1 MNDAILNTQ
10 SAVTELDE
18 KARKIEE
25 ELKETNS
32 AKDEASQVLGLHKVT
47 KDALENAKLRI
58 DMLNVLKN
66 SEVAKQSDIDTN
78 EALLNNYL
86 KELEEQKRKYTAY
99 DSEKYV
105 IAAVL
110 GLVNDVEVT
119 ANNLLGIQNHDVAEV
134 QATEVTEEVGP
145 KEEVVEHDLS
155 LETDNSE
162 AKDDTVSSVV
172 EDANNLGAIFGTV
185 GNETKEESKV
195 EESASTTEGENE
207 VKEESPVA
215 SGPAVFDD
223 LNALLNSEDTS
234 AKVEEPVVA
243 VAENHVEEPKV
254 VDNSDPFTMVDDLY
268 SPSSTLFDGYNDLVS
283 VSPKQSD
290 NTKSVK
296 DKFLEKNPGRVCFEV
311 VGAKKCI
318 LNKSTLSNDDEID
331 YSRKLVA

>member
-1 MNDAILNTQ
+1 MNMNDAILNTQ

-58 DMLNVLKN
+58 NMLNVLKN

-86 KELEEQKRKYTAY
+86 KELEEQKRKYSAY
-99 DSEKYV
+99 DSAKYV

-119 ANNLLGIQNHDVAEV
+119 ANNLLGIQNS
-134 QATEVTEEVGP
+134 EVTEVQTPEVEP

-155 LETDNSE
+155 LEAASSE
-162 AKDDTVSSVV
+162 VKDDTASPVV
-172 EDANNLGAIFGTV
+172 EDANNMGAIFGPIF
-185 GNETKEESKV
+185 NETKEEPKV
-195 EESASTTEGENE
+195 EAPASTTEVENE
-207 VKEESPVA
+207 TKKESPVA

-223 LNALLNSEDTS
+223 LSALLNSEDTS

-243 VAENHVEEPKV
+243 VADNHVEEPKV
-254 VDNSDPFTMVDDLY
+254 EDNSNPFTMLDDLY
-268 SPSSTLFDGYNDLVS
+268 SSNSNPFEGYNDLVN
-283 VSPKQSD
+283 D
-290 NTKSVK
+290 NS
-296 DKFLEKNPGRVCFEV
+296 NEV
-311 VGAKKCI
+311 VSIESATPEVEKK
-318 LNKSTLSNDDEID
+318 KRGFKVVSSTPVNVVYGNGSKAMEE
-331 YSRKLVA
+331 SGPTRKLAA

>member
-1 MNDAILNTQ
+1 MNMNDAILNTQ

-58 DMLNVLKN
+58 NMLNVLKN

-86 KELEEQKRKYTAY
+86 KELEEQKRKYSAY
-99 DSEKYV
+99 DSAKYV

-119 ANNLLGIQNHDVAEV
+119 ANNLLGIQNS
-134 QATEVTEEVGP
+134 EVTEIQTPEVEP

-155 LETDNSE
+155 LEAASSE
-162 AKDDTVSSVV
+162 VKDDTASPVV
-172 EDANNLGAIFGTV
+172 EDANNMDAIFGPIF
-185 GNETKEESKV
+185 NETKEEPKV
-195 EESASTTEGENE
+195 EAPASTTEVENE
-207 VKEESPVA
+207 TKKESPVA

-223 LNALLNSEDTS
+223 LSALLNSEDTS

-243 VAENHVEEPKV
+243 VADNHVEEPKV
-254 VDNSDPFTMVDDLY
+254 EDNSNPFTMLDDLY
-268 SPSSTLFDGYNDLVS
+268 SSNSNPFEGYNDLVN
-283 VSPKQSD
+283 D
-290 NTKSVK
+290 NS
-296 DKFLEKNPGRVCFEV
+296 NEV
-311 VGAKKCI
+311 VSIESATPEVEKK
-318 LNKSTLSNDDEID
+318 KRGFKVVSSTPVNVVYGNGSKAMEE
-331 YSRKLVA
+331 SGPTRKLAA

>member
-1 MNDAILNTQ
+1 MNMNDAILNTQ

-86 KELEEQKRKYTAY
+86 KELEDQKKKYTAY

-119 ANNLLGIQNHDVAEV
+119 ANNLLGIQSSEVAEV
-134 QATEVTEEVGP
+134 QAPEVEP

-155 LETDNSE
+155 LETDNFE
-162 AKDDTVSSVV
+162 TKDDTVSSVV
-172 EDANNLGAIFGTV
+172 EDANNMDAIFGPIF
-185 GNETKEESKV
+185 NETKEEPKL
-195 EESASTTEGENE
+195 EETVSAPEVENE
-207 VKEESPVA
+207 VKEETPVA

-223 LNALLNSEDTS
+223 LSALLNSEDTS
-234 AKVEEPVVA
+234 AKAEEPVVA
-243 VAENHVEEPKV
+243 AAENHVEEPKLD
-254 VDNSDPFTMVDDLY
+254 DNSNPFTMLDDLY
-268 SPSSTLFDGYNDLVS
+268 SSNSNPFEGYNDLVN
-283 VSPKQSD
+283 D
-290 NTKSVK
+290 NSK
-296 DKFLEKNPGRVCFEV
+296 EV
-311 VGAKKCI
+311 VSIENATPEVEKKKRGFKVI
-318 LNKSTLSNDDEID
+318 KSTPVNVVYGSGSKAMEE
-331 YSRKLVA
+331 SGPTRKLAA

>member
-1 MNDAILNTQ
+1 MNMNDAILNTQ

-18 KARKIEE
+18 KAKKIEE

-58 DMLNVLKN
+58 NMLNVLKN

-86 KELEEQKRKYTAY
+86 KELEEQKRKYSAY
-99 DSEKYV
+99 DSAKYV

-119 ANNLLGIQNHDVAEV
+119 ANNLLGIQNS
-134 QATEVTEEVGP
+134 EVTEVQTPEVEP

-155 LETDNSE
+155 LEAASSE
-162 AKDDTVSSVV
+162 VKDDTASPVV
-172 EDANNLGAIFGTV
+172 EDANNMDAIFGPIF
-185 GNETKEESKV
+185 NETKEEPKV
-195 EESASTTEGENE
+195 EAPASTTEVENE
-207 VKEESPVA
+207 TKKESPVA

-223 LNALLNSEDTS
+223 LSALLNSEDTS

-243 VAENHVEEPKV
+243 VADNHVEEPKV
-254 VDNSDPFTMVDDLY
+254 EDNSNPFTMLDDLY
-268 SPSSTLFDGYNDLVS
+268 SSNSNPFEGYNDLVNDDS
-283 VSPKQSD
+283 
-290 NTKSVK
+290 N
-296 DKFLEKNPGRVCFEV
+296 EV
-311 VGAKKCI
+311 VSIESATPEVEKK
-318 LNKSTLSNDDEID
+318 KRGFKVVSSTPVNVVYGNGSKAMEE
-331 YSRKLVA
+331 SGPTRKLAA

>member
-58 DMLNVLKN
+58 DMLKVLKN

-86 KELEEQKRKYTAY
+86 KELEEQKRKYTVY

-110 GLVNDVEVT
+110 GLVNDVEAT
-119 ANNLLGIQNHDVAEV
+119 ANNLLGIQNS
-134 QATEVTEEVGP
+134 EVTEVQTPVVEP

-155 LETDNSE
+155 LEAASSE
-162 AKDDTVSSVV
+162 VKDDTASPVV
-172 EDANNLGAIFGTV
+172 EDANNMGAIFGPIF
-185 GNETKEESKV
+185 NETKEEPKV
-195 EESASTTEGENE
+195 EAPASTTEVENE
-207 VKEESPVA
+207 TKKESPVA

-223 LNALLNSEDTS
+223 LSALLNSEDTS

-243 VAENHVEEPKV
+243 VADNHVEEPKV
-254 VDNSDPFTMVDDLY
+254 EDNSNPFTMLDDLY
-268 SPSSTLFDGYNDLVS
+268 SSNSNPFEGYNGLVNDNSNEVVSIESATPEVEKKKRGFKVVSSTPVN
-283 VSPKQSD
+283 
-290 NTKSVK
+290 
-296 DKFLEKNPGRVCFEV
+296 V
-311 VGAKKCI
+311 VYGNGSKAMEE
-318 LNKSTLSNDDEID
+318 SGPT
-331 YSRKLVA
+331 RKLAA

>member
-1 MNDAILNTQ
+1 MNMNDAILNTQ

-86 KELEEQKRKYTAY
+86 KELEEQKRKYTVY

-110 GLVNDVEVT
+110 GLVNDVEAT
-119 ANNLLGIQNHDVAEV
+119 ANNLLGIQNS
-134 QATEVTEEVGP
+134 EVTEVQTPVVEP

-155 LETDNSE
+155 LEAASSE
-162 AKDDTVSSVV
+162 VKDDTASSVV
-172 EDANNLGAIFGTV
+172 EDANNMDAIFGPIF
-185 GNETKEESKV
+185 NETKEEPKV
-195 EESASTTEGENE
+195 EAPASTTEVENE
-207 VKEESPVA
+207 TKKESPVA

-223 LNALLNSEDTS
+223 LSALLNSEDTS

-243 VAENHVEEPKV
+243 VADNHVEEPKV
-254 VDNSDPFTMVDDLY
+254 EDNSNPFTMLDDLY
-268 SPSSTLFDGYNDLVS
+268 SSNSNPFEGYNDLVN
-283 VSPKQSD
+283 D
-290 NTKSVK
+290 NS
-296 DKFLEKNPGRVCFEV
+296 NEV
-311 VGAKKCI
+311 VSIESATPEVEKK
-318 LNKSTLSNDDEID
+318 KRGFKVVSSTPVNVVYGNGSKAMEE
-331 YSRKLVA
+331 SGPTRKLAA

>member
-32 AKDEASQVLGLHKVT
+32 VKDEASQVLGLHKVT

-119 ANNLLGIQNHDVAEV
+119 ANNLLGIQNSEVTEV
-134 QATEVTEEVGP
+134 QAPEVEP

-155 LETDNSE
+155 LETDSFDT
-162 AKDDTVSSVV
+162 KDDTASPVV
-172 EDANNLGAIFGTV
+172 EDANNMDAIFGPIF
-185 GNETKEESKV
+185 NETKEEPKV
-195 EESASTTEGENE
+195 EAPASTTEVEN
-207 VKEESPVA
+207 KTKKESPVA

-223 LNALLNSEDTS
+223 LSALLNSEDTS
-234 AKVEEPVVA
+234 AKVEEPAVA
-243 VAENHVEEPKV
+243 VADNHVEKPKV
-254 VDNSDPFTMVDDLY
+254 EDNSNPFTMLDDLY
-268 SPSSTLFDGYNDLVS
+268 SSNSNPFEGYNDLVN
-283 VSPKQSD
+283 D
-290 NTKSVK
+290 NS
-296 DKFLEKNPGRVCFEV
+296 NEV
-311 VGAKKCI
+311 VSIESATPEVEKK
-318 LNKSTLSNDDEID
+318 KRGFKVVSSTPVNVVYGNGSKAMEE
-331 YSRKLVA
+331 SGPTRKLAA

>member
-86 KELEEQKRKYTAY
+86 KELEEQKRKYTVY

-110 GLVNDVEVT
+110 GLVNDVEAT
-119 ANNLLGIQNHDVAEV
+119 ANNLLGIQNNDVADV
-134 QATEVTEEVGP
+134 QAPEVEP

-155 LETDNSE
+155 LEAASSE
-162 AKDDTVSSVV
+162 VKDDTASPVV
-172 EDANNLGAIFGTV
+172 EDANNMDAIFGPIF
-185 GNETKEESKV
+185 NETKEEPKV
-195 EESASTTEGENE
+195 EAPASTTEVENE
-207 VKEESPVA
+207 TKKESPVA

-223 LNALLNSEDTS
+223 LSALLNSEDTS

-243 VAENHVEEPKV
+243 VADNHVEEPKV
-254 VDNSDPFTMVDDLY
+254 EDNSNPFTMLDDLY
-268 SPSSTLFDGYNDLVS
+268 SSNSNPFEGYNGLVNDNSNEVVSIESATPEVEKKKRGFKVVSSTPVN
-283 VSPKQSD
+283 
-290 NTKSVK
+290 
-296 DKFLEKNPGRVCFEV
+296 V
-311 VGAKKCI
+311 VYGNGSQAMEE
-318 LNKSTLSNDDEID
+318 SGPT
-331 YSRKLVA
+331 RKLAA

>member
-1 MNDAILNTQ
+1 MNMNDAILNTQ

-86 KELEEQKRKYTAY
+86 KELEEQKRKYTVY

-110 GLVNDVEVT
+110 GLVNDVEAT
-119 ANNLLGIQNHDVAEV
+119 ANNLLGIQNS
-134 QATEVTEEVGP
+134 EVTEVQTPVVEP

-155 LETDNSE
+155 LEAASSE
-162 AKDDTVSSVV
+162 VKDDTASPVV
-172 EDANNLGAIFGTV
+172 EDANNMDAIFGPIF
-185 GNETKEESKV
+185 NETKEEPKV
-195 EESASTTEGENE
+195 EAPASTTEVENE
-207 VKEESPVA
+207 TKKESPVA

-223 LNALLNSEDTS
+223 LSALLNSEDTS

-243 VAENHVEEPKV
+243 VADNHVEEPKV
-254 VDNSDPFTMVDDLY
+254 EDNSNPFTMLDDLY
-268 SPSSTLFDGYNDLVS
+268 SSNSNPFEGYNDLVN
-283 VSPKQSD
+283 D
-290 NTKSVK
+290 NS
-296 DKFLEKNPGRVCFEV
+296 NEV
-311 VGAKKCI
+311 VSIESATPEVEKK
-318 LNKSTLSNDDEID
+318 KRGFKVVSSTPVNVVYGNGSQAMEE
-331 YSRKLVA
+331 SGPTRKLAA

>member
-110 GLVNDVEVT
+110 GLVNDVEAT
-119 ANNLLGIQNHDVAEV
+119 ANNLLGIQNSEVTEV
-134 QATEVTEEVGP
+134 QAPEVEP

-155 LETDNSE
+155 LEAASSVV
-162 AKDDTVSSVV
+162 KDDTASPVV
-172 EDANNLGAIFGTV
+172 EDANNMDAIFGPIF
-185 GNETKEESKV
+185 NETKEEPKV
-195 EESASTTEGENE
+195 EDPASTTEAENE
-207 VKEESPVA
+207 TKKESSVA

-223 LNALLNSEDTS
+223 LSALLNSEDTS

-243 VAENHVEEPKV
+243 VADNHVEEPKAE
-254 VDNSDPFTMVDDLY
+254 DNSNPFTMVDDLY
-268 SPSSTLFDGYNDLVS
+268 SPSSTLFDGYNDLVN
-283 VSPKQSD
+283 VSSKQND
-290 NTKSVK
+290 NTESVK
-296 DKFLEKNPGRVCFEV
+296 DKFLEKNPGRVCLEV
-311 VGAKKCI
+311 IGAKNCI
-318 LNKSTLSNDDEID
+318 FNKSTLSNDDEID
-331 YSRKLVA
+331 YSRKRVA

>member
-32 AKDEASQVLGLHKVT
+32 ARDEASQVLGLHKVT

-86 KELEEQKRKYTAY
+86 KELEDQKRKYTAY

-119 ANNLLGIQNHDVAEV
+119 ANNLLGIQSSEVAEV
-134 QATEVTEEVGP
+134 QAPEIGP

-162 AKDDTVSSVV
+162 VKDDTVSPVV
-172 EDANNLGAIFGTV
+172 EDANNMDAIFGPIF
-185 GNETKEESKV
+185 NETKEEPKL
-195 EESASTTEGENE
+195 EETVSAPEVENE
-207 VKEESPVA
+207 VKEETPVA

-223 LNALLNSEDTS
+223 LSALLNSEDTS
-234 AKVEEPVVA
+234 AKAEEPVVA
-243 VAENHVEEPKV
+243 AAENHVEESKLE
-254 VDNSDPFTMVDDLY
+254 DNSNPFTMLDDLY
-268 SPSSTLFDGYNDLVS
+268 SSNSNPFEGYNDLVN
-283 VSPKQSD
+283 D
-290 NTKSVK
+290 NSK
-296 DKFLEKNPGRVCFEV
+296 EV
-311 VGAKKCI
+311 VSIENATPEVEKKKRGFKVI
-318 LNKSTLSNDDEID
+318 KSTPVNVVYGSGSKAMEE
-331 YSRKLVA
+331 SGPTRKLAA

>member
-58 DMLNVLKN
+58 DMLKVLKN

-86 KELEEQKRKYTAY
+86 KELEEQKRKYTVY
-99 DSEKYV
+99 NSEKYV

-110 GLVNDVEVT
+110 GLVNDVEAT
-119 ANNLLGIQNHDVAEV
+119 ANNLLGIQNS
-134 QATEVTEEVGP
+134 EVTEVQTPVVEP
-145 KEEVVEHDLS
+145 KEEAVEHDLS
-155 LETDNSE
+155 LEAASSE
-162 AKDDTVSSVV
+162 VKDDTASPVA
-172 EDANNLGAIFGTV
+172 EDANNMDAIFGPIF
-185 GNETKEESKV
+185 NETKEEPKV
-195 EESASTTEGENE
+195 EAPASTTEVENE
-207 VKEESPVA
+207 TKKESPVA

-223 LNALLNSEDTS
+223 LSALLNSEDTS

-243 VAENHVEEPKV
+243 VADNHVEEPKV
-254 VDNSDPFTMVDDLY
+254 EDNSNPFTMLDDLY
-268 SPSSTLFDGYNDLVS
+268 SSNSNPFEGYNDLLN
-283 VSPKQSD
+283 D
-290 NTKSVK
+290 NS
-296 DKFLEKNPGRVCFEV
+296 NEV
-311 VGAKKCI
+311 VSIESATPEVEKK
-318 LNKSTLSNDDEID
+318 KRGFKVVSSTPVNVVYGNGSKAMEE
-331 YSRKLVA
+331 SGPTRKLAA

>member
-1 MNDAILNTQ
+1 M
-10 SAVTELDE
+10 
-18 KARKIEE
+18 
-25 ELKETNS
+25 
-32 AKDEASQVLGLHKVT
+32 
-47 KDALENAKLRI
+47 
-58 DMLNVLKN
+58 
-66 SEVAKQSDIDTN
+66 
-78 EALLNNYL
+78 
-86 KELEEQKRKYTAY
+86 
-99 DSEKYV
+99 
-105 IAAVL
+105 
-110 GLVNDVEVT
+110 
-119 ANNLLGIQNHDVAEV
+119 
-134 QATEVTEEVGP
+134 
-145 KEEVVEHDLS
+145 VEHDLS
-155 LETDNSE
+155 LEADGFK
-162 AKDDTVSSVV
+162 AKGDTVNPVV

-283 VSPKQSD
+283 VIPKQSD

>member
-58 DMLNVLKN
+58 DMLKVLKN

-86 KELEEQKRKYTAY
+86 KELEEQKRKYTVY

-110 GLVNDVEVT
+110 GLVNDVEAT
-119 ANNLLGIQNHDVAEV
+119 ANNLLGIQNNDVADV
-134 QATEVTEEVGP
+134 QAPEVEP

-155 LETDNSE
+155 LEAASSEVKDNTASP
-162 AKDDTVSSVV
+162 VV
-172 EDANNLGAIFGTV
+172 EDANNMDAIFGPIF
-185 GNETKEESKV
+185 NETKEEPKV
-195 EESASTTEGENE
+195 EAPASTTEVENE
-207 VKEESPVA
+207 TKKESPVA

-223 LNALLNSEDTS
+223 LSALLNSEDTS

-243 VAENHVEEPKV
+243 VADNHVEEPKV
-254 VDNSDPFTMVDDLY
+254 EDNSNPFTMLDDLY
-268 SPSSTLFDGYNDLVS
+268 SSNSNPFEGYNDLVN
-283 VSPKQSD
+283 D
-290 NTKSVK
+290 NS
-296 DKFLEKNPGRVCFEV
+296 NEV
-311 VGAKKCI
+311 VSIESVTPEVEKK
-318 LNKSTLSNDDEID
+318 KRGFKVVSSTPVNVVYGNGSKAMEE
-331 YSRKLVA
+331 SGPTRKLAA

>member
-32 AKDEASQVLGLHKVT
+32 ARDEASQVLGLHKVT

-86 KELEEQKRKYTAY
+86 KELEDQKRKYTAY

-119 ANNLLGIQNHDVAEV
+119 ANNLLGIQSSEVAEV
-134 QATEVTEEVGP
+134 QAPEIEP
-145 KEEVVEHDLS
+145 KEEVVEHDLP
-155 LETDNSE
+155 LKTDNSK
-162 AKDDTVSSVV
+162 AKDDTVSPVV
-172 EDANNLGAIFGTV
+172 EDANNMDAIFGPIF
-185 GNETKEESKV
+185 NETKEEPKL
-195 EESASTTEGENE
+195 EETVSAPEVENE
-207 VKEESPVA
+207 VKEETPVA

-223 LNALLNSEDTS
+223 LSALLNSEDTS
-234 AKVEEPVVA
+234 AKAEEPVVA
-243 VAENHVEEPKV
+243 AAENPVEEPKLD
-254 VDNSDPFTMVDDLY
+254 DNSNPFTMLDDLY
-268 SPSSTLFDGYNDLVS
+268 SSNSNPFEGYNDLVN
-283 VSPKQSD
+283 D
-290 NTKSVK
+290 NSK
-296 DKFLEKNPGRVCFEV
+296 EV
-311 VGAKKCI
+311 VSIENATPEVEKKKRGFKVI
-318 LNKSTLSNDDEID
+318 KSTPVNVVYGSGSKAMEE
-331 YSRKLVA
+331 SGPTRKLAA

>member
-86 KELEEQKRKYTAY
+86 KELEEQKRKYTVY

-119 ANNLLGIQNHDVAEV
+119 ANNLLGIQNS
-134 QATEVTEEVGP
+134 EVTEVQTPEVEP

-155 LETDNSE
+155 LEAASSE
-162 AKDDTVSSVV
+162 VKYDTASPVV
-172 EDANNLGAIFGTV
+172 EDANNMDAIFGPIF
-185 GNETKEESKV
+185 NETKEEPKV
-195 EESASTTEGENE
+195 EAPASTTEVENE
-207 VKEESPVA
+207 TKKESPVA

-223 LNALLNSEDTS
+223 LSALLNSEDTS

-243 VAENHVEEPKV
+243 VADNHVEEPKV
-254 VDNSDPFTMVDDLY
+254 EDNSNPFTMLDDLY
-268 SPSSTLFDGYNDLVS
+268 SSNSNPFEGYNDLVN
-283 VSPKQSD
+283 D
-290 NTKSVK
+290 NS
-296 DKFLEKNPGRVCFEV
+296 NEV
-311 VGAKKCI
+311 VSIESATPEVEKK
-318 LNKSTLSNDDEID
+318 KRGFKVVSSTPVNVVYGNGSKAMEE
-331 YSRKLVA
+331 SGPTRKLAA

>member
-1 MNDAILNTQ
+1 MNMNDAILNTQ

-58 DMLNVLKN
+58 NMLNVLKN

-86 KELEEQKRKYTAY
+86 KELEEQKRKYSAY
-99 DSEKYV
+99 DSAKYV

-119 ANNLLGIQNHDVAEV
+119 ANNLLGIQNS
-134 QATEVTEEVGP
+134 EVTEIQTPEVEP

-155 LETDNSE
+155 LEAASTE
-162 AKDDTVSSVV
+162 VKDDTASPVV
-172 EDANNLGAIFGTV
+172 EDANNMDAIFGPIF
-185 GNETKEESKV
+185 NETKEEPKV
-195 EESASTTEGENE
+195 EAPASTTEVENE
-207 VKEESPVA
+207 TKKESPVA

-223 LNALLNSEDTS
+223 LSALLNSEDTS

-243 VAENHVEEPKV
+243 VADNHVEEPKV
-254 VDNSDPFTMVDDLY
+254 EDNSNPFTMLDDLY
-268 SPSSTLFDGYNDLVS
+268 SSNSNPFEGYNDLVN
-283 VSPKQSD
+283 D
-290 NTKSVK
+290 NS
-296 DKFLEKNPGRVCFEV
+296 NEV
-311 VGAKKCI
+311 VSIESATPEVEKK
-318 LNKSTLSNDDEID
+318 KRGFKVVSSTPVNVVYGNGSKAMEE
-331 YSRKLVA
+331 SGPTRKLAA

>member
-58 DMLNVLKN
+58 DMLKVLKN

-86 KELEEQKRKYTAY
+86 KELEEQKRKYTVY

-110 GLVNDVEVT
+110 GLVNDVEAT
-119 ANNLLGIQNHDVAEV
+119 ANNLLGIQNNDVADV
-134 QATEVTEEVGP
+134 QAPEVEP

-155 LETDNSE
+155 LEAASSE
-162 AKDDTVSSVV
+162 VKDDTASPVV
-172 EDANNLGAIFGTV
+172 EDANNMDAIFGPIF
-185 GNETKEESKV
+185 NETKEEPKV
-195 EESASTTEGENE
+195 EAPASTTEAKNE
-207 VKEESPVA
+207 TKKESPVA

-223 LNALLNSEDTS
+223 LSALLNSEDTS

-243 VAENHVEEPKV
+243 VADNHVEEPKV
-254 VDNSDPFTMVDDLY
+254 EDNSNPFTMLDDLY
-268 SPSSTLFDGYNDLVS
+268 SSSSTLFDGYNDLVN
-283 VSPKQSD
+283 VSS
-290 NTKSVK
+290 N
-296 DKFLEKNPGRVCFEV
+296 EV
-311 VGAKKCI
+311 VSIESATPEVEKEKRGFKVVSSIPVNVVYGNGSKAMEE
-318 LNKSTLSNDDEID
+318 SGPT
-331 YSRKLVA
+331 RKIAA

>member
-32 AKDEASQVLGLHKVT
+32 ARDEASQVLGLHKVT

-162 AKDDTVSSVV
+162 AKDDTVSPVV
-172 EDANNLGAIFGTV
+172 EDANNMDAIFGPIF
-185 GNETKEESKV
+185 NETKEEPKLGKTV
-195 EESASTTEGENE
+195 SAPEVENE
-207 VKEESPVA
+207 VKEETPVA

-223 LNALLNSEDTS
+223 LSALLNSEDTS

-243 VAENHVEEPKV
+243 VANNHVEEPKV
-254 VDNSDPFTMVDDLY
+254 EDNSNPFTMLDDLY
-268 SPSSTLFDGYNDLVS
+268 SSNSNPFEGYNDLVN
-283 VSPKQSD
+283 D
-290 NTKSVK
+290 NP
-296 DKFLEKNPGRVCFEV
+296 NEV
-311 VGAKKCI
+311 VSIESAAPEVEKK
-318 LNKSTLSNDDEID
+318 KRGFKVVSSTPVNVVYGNGSKAMEE
-331 YSRKLVA
+331 SGPARKLAA

>member
-58 DMLNVLKN
+58 DMLKVLKN

-86 KELEEQKRKYTAY
+86 KELEEQKRKYTVY

-110 GLVNDVEVT
+110 GLVNDVEAT
-119 ANNLLGIQNHDVAEV
+119 ANNLLGIQNS
-134 QATEVTEEVGP
+134 EVTEVQTPEVEP

-155 LETDNSE
+155 LEAASSE
-162 AKDDTVSSVV
+162 VKDDTASPVV
-172 EDANNLGAIFGTV
+172 EDANNMDAIFGPIF
-185 GNETKEESKV
+185 NETKEEPKV
-195 EESASTTEGENE
+195 EAPALTTEVENE
-207 VKEESPVA
+207 TKKESPVA
-215 SGPAVFDD
+215 SGPAIFDD
-223 LNALLNSEDTS
+223 LSALLNSEDTS

-243 VAENHVEEPKV
+243 VADNHVEEPKV
-254 VDNSDPFTMVDDLY
+254 EDNSNPFTMLDDLY
-268 SPSSTLFDGYNDLVS
+268 SSNSNPFEGYNGLVNDNSNEVVSIESATPEVEKKKRGFKVVSSTPVN
-283 VSPKQSD
+283 
-290 NTKSVK
+290 
-296 DKFLEKNPGRVCFEV
+296 V
-311 VGAKKCI
+311 VYGNGSQAMEE
-318 LNKSTLSNDDEID
+318 SGPT
-331 YSRKLVA
+331 RKLAA

>member
-32 AKDEASQVLGLHKVT
+32 ARDEASQVLGLHKVT

-86 KELEEQKRKYTAY
+86 KELEDQKRKYTAY

-119 ANNLLGIQNHDVAEV
+119 ANNLLGIQNSEVTEV
-134 QATEVTEEVGP
+134 QAPEVEP

-162 AKDDTVSSVV
+162 VKDDTVSPVV
-172 EDANNLGAIFGTV
+172 EDANNMDAIFGPIF
-185 GNETKEESKV
+185 NETKEEPKV
-195 EESASTTEGENE
+195 EEPAPTTEAKNE
-207 VKEESPVA
+207 VKEETPVA

-223 LNALLNSEDTS
+223 LSALLNSEDTS
-234 AKVEEPVVA
+234 AKAEEPVVA
-243 VAENHVEEPKV
+243 VANNHVEEPKV
-254 VDNSDPFTMVDDLY
+254 EDNSNPFTMLDDLY
-268 SPSSTLFDGYNDLVS
+268 SSNSNPFEGYNDLVNDDS
-283 VSPKQSD
+283 K
-290 NTKSVK
+290 
-296 DKFLEKNPGRVCFEV
+296 EV
-311 VGAKKCI
+311 VSIENATPEVEKKKRGFKVI
-318 LNKSTLSNDDEID
+318 KSTPVNVVYGSGSKAMEE
-331 YSRKLVA
+331 SGPTRKLAA

>member
-1 MNDAILNTQ
+1 MNMNDAILNTQ

-58 DMLNVLKN
+58 DMLKVLKN

-86 KELEEQKRKYTAY
+86 KELEEQKRKYSAY
-99 DSEKYV
+99 DSAKYV

-119 ANNLLGIQNHDVAEV
+119 ANNLLGIQNS
-134 QATEVTEEVGP
+134 EVTEVQTPEVEP

-155 LETDNSE
+155 LATDSFDT
-162 AKDDTVSSVV
+162 KDNTASSVV
-172 EDANNLGAIFGTV
+172 EDANNMDAIFGPIF
-185 GNETKEESKV
+185 NETKEEPKV
-195 EESASTTEGENE
+195 EASASTTEVENE
-207 VKEESPVA
+207 TKKESPVA

-223 LNALLNSEDTS
+223 LSALLNSEDTS

-243 VAENHVEEPKV
+243 VADNHVEEPKV
-254 VDNSDPFTMVDDLY
+254 EDNSNPFTMLDDLY
-268 SPSSTLFDGYNDLVS
+268 SSNSNPFEGYNDLVN
-283 VSPKQSD
+283 D
-290 NTKSVK
+290 NS
-296 DKFLEKNPGRVCFEV
+296 NEV
-311 VGAKKCI
+311 VSIESATPEVEKK
-318 LNKSTLSNDDEID
+318 KRGFKVVSSTPVNVVYGNGSKAMEE
-331 YSRKLVA
+331 SGPTRKLAA

>member
-86 KELEEQKRKYTAY
+86 KELEEQKRKYTVY

-110 GLVNDVEVT
+110 GLVNDIEAT
-119 ANNLLGIQNHDVAEV
+119 ANNLLGIQNNDVADV
-134 QATEVTEEVGP
+134 QAPEVEP

-155 LETDNSE
+155 LEAASSE
-162 AKDDTVSSVV
+162 VKDDTASPVV
-172 EDANNLGAIFGTV
+172 EDANNMDAIFGPIF
-185 GNETKEESKV
+185 NETKEEPKV
-195 EESASTTEGENE
+195 EAPASTTEVENE
-207 VKEESPVA
+207 TKKESPVA

-223 LNALLNSEDTS
+223 LSALLNSEDTS

-243 VAENHVEEPKV
+243 VADNHVEEPKV
-254 VDNSDPFTMVDDLY
+254 EDNSNPFTMLDDLY
-268 SPSSTLFDGYNDLVS
+268 SSNSNPFEGYNGLVNDNSNEVVSIESATPEVEKKKRGFKVVSSTPVN
-283 VSPKQSD
+283 
-290 NTKSVK
+290 
-296 DKFLEKNPGRVCFEV
+296 V
-311 VGAKKCI
+311 VYGNGSQAMEE
-318 LNKSTLSNDDEID
+318 SGPT
-331 YSRKLVA
+331 RKLAA

>member
-32 AKDEASQVLGLHKVT
+32 ARDEASQVLGLHKVT

-86 KELEEQKRKYTAY
+86 KELEDQKRKYTAY

-119 ANNLLGIQNHDVAEV
+119 ANNLLGIQSSEVAEV
-134 QATEVTEEVGP
+134 QAPEIGP

-162 AKDDTVSSVV
+162 AKDDTVSPVV
-172 EDANNLGAIFGTV
+172 EDANNMDAIFGPIF
-185 GNETKEESKV
+185 NETKEEPKL
-195 EESASTTEGENE
+195 EETVSAPEVENE
-207 VKEESPVA
+207 VKEETPVA

-223 LNALLNSEDTS
+223 LSALLNSEDTS

-243 VAENHVEEPKV
+243 VAKNHVEEPKLE
-254 VDNSDPFTMVDDLY
+254 DNSNPFTMLDDLY
-268 SPSSTLFDGYNDLVS
+268 SSNSNPFEGYNDLVN
-283 VSPKQSD
+283 D
-290 NTKSVK
+290 NSK
-296 DKFLEKNPGRVCFEV
+296 EV
-311 VGAKKCI
+311 VSIENATPEVEKKKRGFKVI
-318 LNKSTLSNDDEID
+318 KSTPVNVVYGSGSQAMEE
-331 YSRKLVA
+331 SGPTRKLAA

>member
-1 MNDAILNTQ
+1 MNMNMNDAILNTQ

-58 DMLNVLKN
+58 DMLKVLKN

-86 KELEEQKRKYTAY
+86 KELEEQKRKYTVY

-110 GLVNDVEVT
+110 GLVNDVEAT
-119 ANNLLGIQNHDVAEV
+119 ANNLLGIQNS
-134 QATEVTEEVGP
+134 EVTEVQTLEIEP

-155 LETDNSE
+155 LEADNFE
-162 AKDDTVSSVV
+162 AKGDTVNPVV
-172 EDANNLGAIFGTV
+172 EAANNLGAIFGTV
-185 GNETKEESKV
+185 RNETKEEPKV

-215 SGPAVFDD
+215 SGPVLLDR
-223 LNALLNSEDTS
+223 LSSELNSEDTS
-234 AKVEEPVVA
+234 A
-243 VAENHVEEPKV
+243 
-254 VDNSDPFTMVDDLY
+254 
-268 SPSSTLFDGYNDLVS
+268 
-283 VSPKQSD
+283 
-290 NTKSVK
+290 
-296 DKFLEKNPGRVCFEV
+296 
-311 VGAKKCI
+311 
-318 LNKSTLSNDDEID
+318 
-331 YSRKLVA
+331 

>member
-32 AKDEASQVLGLHKVT
+32 ARDEASQVLGLHKVT

-86 KELEEQKRKYTAY
+86 KELEDQKRKYAAY

-119 ANNLLGIQNHDVAEV
+119 ANNLLGIQSSEVAEV
-134 QATEVTEEVGP
+134 QAPEIGP
-145 KEEVVEHDLS
+145 KEEVVEHDLP
-155 LETDNSE
+155 LETDNSK
-162 AKDDTVSSVV
+162 AKDDTVSPVV
-172 EDANNLGAIFGTV
+172 EDANNMDAIFGPIF
-185 GNETKEESKV
+185 NETKEEPKL
-195 EESASTTEGENE
+195 EETVSAPEVENE
-207 VKEESPVA
+207 VKEETPVA

-223 LNALLNSEDTS
+223 LSALLNSEDTS
-234 AKVEEPVVA
+234 AKAEEPVVA
-243 VAENHVEEPKV
+243 AAENPVEEPKLD
-254 VDNSDPFTMVDDLY
+254 DNSNPFTMLDDLY
-268 SPSSTLFDGYNDLVS
+268 SSNSNPFEGYNDLVN
-283 VSPKQSD
+283 D
-290 NTKSVK
+290 NSK
-296 DKFLEKNPGRVCFEV
+296 EV
-311 VGAKKCI
+311 VSIENATPEVEKKKRGFKVI
-318 LNKSTLSNDDEID
+318 KSTPVNVVYGSGSKAMEE
-331 YSRKLVA
+331 SGPTRKLAA

>member
-86 KELEEQKRKYTAY
+86 KELEEQKRKYTVY
-99 DSEKYV
+99 NSEKYV

-110 GLVNDVEVT
+110 GLVNDVEAT
-119 ANNLLGIQNHDVAEV
+119 ANNLLGIQNS
-134 QATEVTEEVGP
+134 EVTEVQTPVVEP

-155 LETDNSE
+155 LEAASSE
-162 AKDDTVSSVV
+162 VKDDTASPVV
-172 EDANNLGAIFGTV
+172 EDANNMDAIFGPIF
-185 GNETKEESKV
+185 NETKEEPKV
-195 EESASTTEGENE
+195 EAPASTTEVENE
-207 VKEESPVA
+207 TKKESPVA
-215 SGPAVFDD
+215 SGSAVFDD
-223 LNALLNSEDTS
+223 LSALLNSEDTS

-243 VAENHVEEPKV
+243 VADNHVEEPKV
-254 VDNSDPFTMVDDLY
+254 EDNSNPFTMLDDLY
-268 SPSSTLFDGYNDLVS
+268 SSNSNPFEGYNDLVN
-283 VSPKQSD
+283 D
-290 NTKSVK
+290 NS
-296 DKFLEKNPGRVCFEV
+296 NEV
-311 VGAKKCI
+311 VSIESATPEVEKK
-318 LNKSTLSNDDEID
+318 KRGFKVVSSTPVNVVYGNGSKAMEE
-331 YSRKLVA
+331 SGPTRKLAA

>member
-32 AKDEASQVLGLHKVT
+32 ARDEASQVLGLHKVT

-86 KELEEQKRKYTAY
+86 KELEDQKRKYAAY

-119 ANNLLGIQNHDVAEV
+119 ANNLLGIQSSEVAEV
-134 QATEVTEEVGP
+134 QAPEIGP
-145 KEEVVEHDLS
+145 KEEVVEHDLP

-162 AKDDTVSSVV
+162 AKDDTVSPVV
-172 EDANNLGAIFGTV
+172 EDANNMDAIFGPIF
-185 GNETKEESKV
+185 NETKEEPKLEETVSAPEV
-195 EESASTTEGENE
+195 ENG
-207 VKEESPVA
+207 VKEETPVA

-223 LNALLNSEDTS
+223 LSALLNSEDTS
-234 AKVEEPVVA
+234 AKAEEPVVA
-243 VAENHVEEPKV
+243 AAENHVEEPKLD
-254 VDNSDPFTMVDDLY
+254 DNSNPFTMLDDLY
-268 SPSSTLFDGYNDLVS
+268 SSNSNPFEGYNDLVN
-283 VSPKQSD
+283 D
-290 NTKSVK
+290 NSK
-296 DKFLEKNPGRVCFEV
+296 EV
-311 VGAKKCI
+311 VSIENATPEVEKKKRGFKVI
-318 LNKSTLSNDDEID
+318 KSTPVNVVYGSGSKAMEE
-331 YSRKLVA
+331 SGPTRKLAA

>member
-1 MNDAILNTQ
+1 MNMNDAILNTQ

-32 AKDEASQVLGLHKVT
+32 ARDEASQVLGLHKVT

-86 KELEEQKRKYTAY
+86 KELEEQKRKYTVY

-110 GLVNDVEVT
+110 GLVNDVEAT
-119 ANNLLGIQNHDVAEV
+119 ANNLLGIQNNDVAEV
-134 QATEVTEEVGP
+134 QAPEIRP

-155 LETDNSE
+155 LENDNSE
-162 AKDDTVSSVV
+162 AKGDTVNPVV
-172 EDANNLGAIFGTV
+172 EDVNNLGAVFGPFF
-185 GNETKEESKV
+185 NEHKEEPKV
-195 EESASTTEGENE
+195 EEPASTTEGENE

-223 LNALLNSEDTS
+223 LTALLNSEDTS
-234 AKVEEPVVA
+234 SKVEEPVVA

-254 VDNSDPFTMVDDLY
+254 VDNSDPFTMVDDLDA
-268 SPSSTLFDGYNDLVS
+268 PSSTLFDGYNDLVN
-283 VSPKQSD
+283 D
-290 NTKSVK
+290 NS
-296 DKFLEKNPGRVCFEV
+296 NEV
-311 VGAKKCI
+311 VSIESTTPEVENKKRGVKVI
-318 LNKSTLSNDDEID
+318 KSIPVNVVFGSGSQAMEESGPT
-331 YSRKLVA
+331 RKLAA

>member
-1 MNDAILNTQ
+1 MNMNDAILNTQ

-32 AKDEASQVLGLHKVT
+32 ARDEASQVLGLHKVT

-119 ANNLLGIQNHDVAEV
+119 ANNLLGIQSSEVAEV
-134 QATEVTEEVGP
+134 QAPEVEP

-155 LETDNSE
+155 LEADGFE
-162 AKDDTVSSVV
+162 AKGDTVNPVV

-207 VKEESPVA
+207 VKEESSVA

>member
-119 ANNLLGIQNHDVAEV
+119 ANNLLGIQNSEVTEV
-134 QATEVTEEVGP
+134 QAPEVEP

-155 LETDNSE
+155 LETDSFDT
-162 AKDDTVSSVV
+162 KDDTASPVV
-172 EDANNLGAIFGTV
+172 EDANNMDAIFGPIF
-185 GNETKEESKV
+185 NETKEEPKV
-195 EESASTTEGENE
+195 EAPASTTEVEN
-207 VKEESPVA
+207 KTKKESPVA

-223 LNALLNSEDTS
+223 LSALLNSEDTS
-234 AKVEEPVVA
+234 AKVEEPAVA
-243 VAENHVEEPKV
+243 VADNHVEKPKLE
-254 VDNSDPFTMVDDLY
+254 DNSNPFTMLDDLY
-268 SPSSTLFDGYNDLVS
+268 SSNSNPFEGYNDLVN
-283 VSPKQSD
+283 D
-290 NTKSVK
+290 NS
-296 DKFLEKNPGRVCFEV
+296 NEV
-311 VGAKKCI
+311 VSIESATPEVEKK
-318 LNKSTLSNDDEID
+318 KRGFKVVSSTPVNVVYGNGSKAMEE
-331 YSRKLVA
+331 SGPTRKLAA

>member
-32 AKDEASQVLGLHKVT
+32 ARDEASQVLGLHKVT

-86 KELEEQKRKYTAY
+86 KELEDQKRKYTAY

-119 ANNLLGIQNHDVAEV
+119 ANNLLGIQSSEVAEV
-134 QATEVTEEVGP
+134 QAPEIGP

-162 AKDDTVSSVV
+162 AKDDTVSPVV
-172 EDANNLGAIFGTV
+172 EDANNMDAIFGPIF
-185 GNETKEESKV
+185 NETKEEPKL
-195 EESASTTEGENE
+195 EETVSAPEVENE
-207 VKEESPVA
+207 VKEETPVA

-223 LNALLNSEDTS
+223 LSALLNSEDTS
-234 AKVEEPVVA
+234 AKAEEPVVA
-243 VAENHVEEPKV
+243 AAENHVEEPKLE
-254 VDNSDPFTMVDDLY
+254 DNSNPFTMLDDLY
-268 SPSSTLFDGYNDLVS
+268 SSNSNPFEGYNDLVN
-283 VSPKQSD
+283 D
-290 NTKSVK
+290 NSK
-296 DKFLEKNPGRVCFEV
+296 EV
-311 VGAKKCI
+311 VSIENTTPKVENKKRGI
-318 LNKSTLSNDDEID
+318 KVVSSIPVNVVYGNGSQAMEESGPT
-331 YSRKLVA
+331 RKLAA

>member
-32 AKDEASQVLGLHKVT
+32 ARDEASQVLGLHKVT

-86 KELEEQKRKYTAY
+86 KELEDQKRKYTAY

-119 ANNLLGIQNHDVAEV
+119 ANNLLGIQSSEAAEV
-134 QATEVTEEVGP
+134 QAPEIGP

-155 LETDNSE
+155 LEADGFE
-162 AKDDTVSSVV
+162 AKDDTVSPVV
-172 EDANNLGAIFGTV
+172 EDANNLDAIFGPIF
-185 GNETKEESKV
+185 NEHKEEPKV
-195 EESASTTEGENE
+195 EEPASTTEGENE
-207 VKEESPVA
+207 VKKESPVA

-223 LNALLNSEDTS
+223 LSALLNSEDTS

-268 SPSSTLFDGYNDLVS
+268 SSSSTLFDGYNDLVN
-283 VSPKQSD
+283 D
-290 NTKSVK
+290 NSK
-296 DKFLEKNPGRVCFEV
+296 EV
-311 VGAKKCI
+311 VSIENATPEVEKKKRGFKVI
-318 LNKSTLSNDDEID
+318 KSTPVNVVYGSGSQAMEE
-331 YSRKLVA
+331 SGPTRKLAA

>member
-32 AKDEASQVLGLHKVT
+32 ARDEASQVLGLHKVT

-86 KELEEQKRKYTAY
+86 KELEEQKRKYTVY

-119 ANNLLGIQNHDVAEV
+119 ANNLLGIQSSEV
-134 QATEVTEEVGP
+134 VEVPAPEVEP

-155 LETDNSE
+155 LEADGFE
-162 AKDDTVSSVV
+162 AKGDTVNPVV
-172 EDANNLGAIFGTV
+172 EDANNLDAIFGPIFN
-185 GNETKEESKV
+185 GHKEEPKV
-195 EESASTTEGENE
+195 EEPASTTEGENE

-215 SGPAVFDD
+215 SGPAVLDD
-223 LNALLNSEDTS
+223 LSALLNSEDTS

-243 VAENHVEEPKV
+243 VADNHVEKPKV
-254 VDNSDPFTMVDDLY
+254 EDNSNPFTMLDDLY
-268 SPSSTLFDGYNDLVS
+268 SSNPNPFEGYNDLV
-283 VSPKQSD
+283 KD
-290 NTKSVK
+290 NSK
-296 DKFLEKNPGRVCFEV
+296 EV
-311 VGAKKCI
+311 VSIESATPEVEKKKRGFKVI
-318 LNKSTLSNDDEID
+318 KSTPVNVVYGNGSKAMEE
-331 YSRKLVA
+331 SGPTRKLAA

>member
-1 MNDAILNTQ
+1 MNMNMNDAILNTQ

-58 DMLNVLKN
+58 DMLKVLKN

-86 KELEEQKRKYTAY
+86 KELEEQKRKYTVY

-110 GLVNDVEVT
+110 GLVNDVEAT
-119 ANNLLGIQNHDVAEV
+119 ANNLLGIQNS
-134 QATEVTEEVGP
+134 EVTEVQTLEIEP

-155 LETDNSE
+155 LEADNFE
-162 AKDDTVSSVV
+162 AKGDTVNPVV
-172 EDANNLGAIFGTV
+172 EAANNLGAIFGTV
-185 GNETKEESKV
+185 RNETKEEPKV

-215 SGPAVFDD
+215 SGPVLLDR
-223 LNALLNSEDTS
+223 LSSELNSEDTS

-254 VDNSDPFTMVDDLY
+254 VDNSDPFTMIDDF
-268 SPSSTLFDGYNDLVS
+268 PSSTLFDGYNDLINDDS
-283 VSPKQSD
+283 
-290 NTKSVK
+290 N
-296 DKFLEKNPGRVCFEV
+296 EV
-311 VGAKKCI
+311 VSIESATPEVENKKRGHKVI
-318 LNKSTLSNDDEID
+318 KSIPVNIVFGSGSQAMEESGPT
-331 YSRKLVA
+331 RKLAA

>member
-110 GLVNDVEVT
+110 GLVNDVEAT
-119 ANNLLGIQNHDVAEV
+119 ANNLLGIQNS
-134 QATEVTEEVGP
+134 EVTEVSAPEIVP

-155 LETDNSE
+155 LEATSSE
-162 AKDDTVSSVV
+162 VKDDTASSVV
-172 EDANNLGAIFGTV
+172 EDANNMDAIFGPIF
-185 GNETKEESKV
+185 NETKEEPKV
-195 EESASTTEGENE
+195 EEPASTTEAENE
-207 VKEESPVA
+207 TKKESSVT
-215 SGPAVFDD
+215 SGPAVLDD
-223 LNALLNSEDTS
+223 LSALLNSKDTS
-234 AKVEEPVVA
+234 AKAEEPVVA
-243 VAENHVEEPKV
+243 VADNHVEEPKV
-254 VDNSDPFTMVDDLY
+254 EDNSNPFTIDDLY
-268 SPSSTLFDGYNDLVS
+268 SPSSTLFDGYNDLVN
-283 VSPKQSD
+283 VSSKQKD

-296 DKFLEKNPGRVCFEV
+296 DKFLEKNPGRVCLEV
-311 VGAKKCI
+311 VGAKNCI
-318 LNKSTLSNDDEID
+318 FNKSTLSNDDEID
-331 YSRKLVA
+331 YSRKRVA

>member
-32 AKDEASQVLGLHKVT
+32 ARDEASQVLGLHKVT

-86 KELEEQKRKYTAY
+86 KELEDQKRKYTAY

-119 ANNLLGIQNHDVAEV
+119 ANNLLGIQNS
-134 QATEVTEEVGP
+134 EVTEVQPSEVEP

-155 LETDNSE
+155 LATDSFDT
-162 AKDDTVSSVV
+162 KDDTASPVV
-172 EDANNLGAIFGTV
+172 EDAIFGQIF
-185 GNETKEESKV
+185 NETKEEPKV
-195 EESASTTEGENE
+195 EEPASTTEAENE
-207 VKEESPVA
+207 TKKESPVT
-215 SGPAVFDD
+215 SGPAVLDNVSAF
-223 LNALLNSEDTS
+223 LNSKDTS

-268 SPSSTLFDGYNDLVS
+268 SPSSTLFDGYNDLVN
-283 VSPKQSD
+283 VSSKQND
-290 NTKSVK
+290 DTKSVK
-296 DKFLEKNPGRVCFEV
+296 EKFLEKNPGRVCFKV
-311 VGAKKCI
+311 IGDKNCF

-331 YSRKLVA
+331 YSRKRVA

>member
-32 AKDEASQVLGLHKVT
+32 ARDEASQVLGLHKVT

-86 KELEEQKRKYTAY
+86 KELEDQKRKYTAY

-119 ANNLLGIQNHDVAEV
+119 ANNLLGIQNSEVAEV
-134 QATEVTEEVGP
+134 QAPEIGP

-162 AKDDTVSSVV
+162 AKDDTVSPVV
-172 EDANNLGAIFGTV
+172 EDANNMDAIFGPIF
-185 GNETKEESKV
+185 NETKEEPKLEETVSAPEV
-195 EESASTTEGENE
+195 ENG
-207 VKEESPVA
+207 VKEETPVA

-223 LNALLNSEDTS
+223 LSALLNSEDTS
-234 AKVEEPVVA
+234 AKAEEPVVA
-243 VAENHVEEPKV
+243 AAENHVEEPKLD
-254 VDNSDPFTMVDDLY
+254 DNSNPFTMLDDLY
-268 SPSSTLFDGYNDLVS
+268 SSNSNPFEGYNDLVN
-283 VSPKQSD
+283 D
-290 NTKSVK
+290 NSK
-296 DKFLEKNPGRVCFEV
+296 EV
-311 VGAKKCI
+311 VSIENATPEVEKKKRGFKVI
-318 LNKSTLSNDDEID
+318 KSTPVNVVYGSGSKAMEE
-331 YSRKLVA
+331 SGPTRKLAA